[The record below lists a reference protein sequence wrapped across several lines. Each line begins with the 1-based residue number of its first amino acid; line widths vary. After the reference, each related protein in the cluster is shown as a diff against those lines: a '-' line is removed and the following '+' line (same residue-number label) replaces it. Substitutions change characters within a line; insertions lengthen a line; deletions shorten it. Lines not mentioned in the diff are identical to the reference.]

1 MTRIK
6 LEKATRR
13 INIYD
18 YTLIEYAEF
27 LESFWGRRILIETED
42 KTIGIINLILSREQF
57 PHWIWLDYCFDSERN
72 KGSQQKC
79 GVFVGS
85 IRF

>member
-42 KTIGIINLILSREQF
+42 KTIGIIKQLLQKAAATTALNT
-57 PHWIWLDYCFDSERN
+57 WLAEL
-72 KGSQQKC
+72 Q
-79 GVFVGS
+79 
-85 IRF
+85 